1 MTGRRVPVVVQV
13 ALVTVVTSLI
23 LGGVVTIL
31 IETLGEG
38 GRLPAAML
46 RQWGLWSAVASPVAF
61 VFGAVVF
68 VIGRSL
74 WRGRG

>member
-46 RQWGLWSAVASPVAF
+46 R
-61 VFGAVVF
+61 
-68 VIGRSL
+68 
-74 WRGRG
+74 